1 MNNTMSA
8 ALSNTMMKEKFTA
21 EMLYLAA
28 RSVAESLHKAS
39 LITAKELSAI
49 DTKLLDIYQ
58 PSLSTLL
65 RGNSR
70 KIVDLS

>member
-1 MNNTMSA
+1 MDNTVSPT
-8 ALSNTMMKEKFTA
+8 LSNTMMKGQFTA
-21 EMLYLAA
+21 EKLYLAA
-28 RSVAESLHKAS
+28 RSVAESLHKAG
-39 LITAKELSAI
+39 LITEKELSAI

-65 RGNSR
+65 LGNSR